1 MKNPEVF
8 EKSDSLKSGN
18 FYAVNAIQRCYRINE
33 PDHFL
38 KDMETNLVGYFDKEE
53 QFHHFNRLQSRQAAK
68 TSLYTLLSLNDLK
81 SLEFYQLRDHL
92 LEEIN
97 NDSLELRSVPQS
109 ERATVE
115 MVKKTVASFFER
127 SESDCGIIHS
137 VEELKR
143 KHLKEYLAPP
153 DLAH

>member
-1 MKNPEVF
+1 MTNPEVF

-38 KDMETNLVGYFDKEE
+38 KDMETSLVGYFDKEE

-97 NDSLELRSVPQS
+97 NDSLELRSVPES

-115 MVKKTVASFFER
+115 MVKKNGCVFFR
-127 SESDCGIIHS
+127 
-137 VEELKR
+137 
-143 KHLKEYLAPP
+143 AM
-153 DLAH
+153 

>member
-1 MKNPEVF
+1 MTNPEVF

-38 KDMETNLVGYFDKEE
+38 KDMETSLVGYFDKEE

-97 NDSLELRSVPQS
+97 NDSLELRSV
-109 ERATVE
+109 E

-127 SESDCGIIHS
+127 SGSDRGIIHS

>member
-1 MKNPEVF
+1 MTNPEVF

-38 KDMETNLVGYFDKEE
+38 KDMETSLVGYFDKEE

-92 LEEIN
+92 LKKM
-97 NDSLELRSVPQS
+97 RK
-109 ERATVE
+109 VE
-115 MVKKTVASFFER
+115 
-127 SESDCGIIHS
+127 
-137 VEELKR
+137 
-143 KHLKEYLAPP
+143 
-153 DLAH
+153 